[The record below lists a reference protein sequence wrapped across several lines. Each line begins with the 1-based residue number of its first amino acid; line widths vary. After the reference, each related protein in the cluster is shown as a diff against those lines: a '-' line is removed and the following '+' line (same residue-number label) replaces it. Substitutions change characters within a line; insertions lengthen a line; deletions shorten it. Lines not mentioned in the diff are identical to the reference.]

1 MKSFLVTLFAALLLT
16 SGAHATPKSKPAKAS
31 FVCTLTDLQQW
42 GAPDEDDVD
51 IVIVVR
57 LSCRNTGTKTVRIK
71 VADVTLLNTEEQ
83 KYSPDHDRDA
93 FDTIYESEDPGPTFV
108 DRFVDIAKGETKDI
122 GFTFTG
128 GNGLTDPH
136 LTLDI
141 NGTQYKHSRERV
153 EEYNVE

>member
-1 MKSFLVTLFAALLLT
+1 MKPFFATLIAALLL
-16 SGAHATPKSKPAKAS
+16 SAPVAHAKDKRAKAS
-31 FVCTLTDLQQW
+31 FVCKLTDLQQW
-42 GAPDEDDVD
+42 GAPDYDDVD

-57 LSCRNTGTKTVRIK
+57 LSCRNTGAKTVRIK
-71 VADVTLLNTEEQ
+71 VADVTLLNTDDQ
-83 KYSPDHDRDA
+83 KYSPDGDREA
-93 FDTIYESEDPGPTFV
+93 FDIIYEDEDPGPTFV
-108 DRFVDIAKGETKDI
+108 DRFVDIAKGETQDI

-141 NGTQYKHSRERV
+141 NGTKYEHTRKRV